1 MAFKSR
7 MSRRMLTAGAVAA
20 ADGRFVFIC
29 AASYQLRRAL
39 KISPPSGKFIGKRRS
54 LCYDLPIPEHL
65 KGRSMSEVSHKVAEI
80 LLGTESIQVYKDKPF
95 VFVSGRISP
104 VYIDCRKLLSFP
116 AEREYIV
123 VELAKKVETDIGCE
137 QIDVVAGGETAGI
150 PFASFVAHLIK
161 KPMIYIR
168 KQPKGYGGTKQ
179 IEGILEPGKRVLLV
193 EDLITDGLSKL
204 RFNIGIRGAGAK
216 MTHCLCVFDYA
227 SDRLNQHEGKINL
240 AKNDITLHVLA
251 NWDDVL
257 DAGLGKKYF
266 SAEQNAQIVDFLQD
280 PENWGRKM
288 GFV

>member
-1 MAFKSR
+1 
-7 MSRRMLTAGAVAA
+7 
-20 ADGRFVFIC
+20 
-29 AASYQLRRAL
+29 
-39 KISPPSGKFIGKRRS
+39 
-54 LCYDLPIPEHL
+54 
-65 KGRSMSEVSHKVAEI
+65 MSEVSKKVAEM
-80 LLGTESIQVYKDKPF
+80 LLSTESIAVYKDKPF

-104 VYIDCRKLLSFP
+104 VYIDCRKLLSFA

-123 VELAKKVETDIGCE
+123 TALAKVAETDIGLNN
-137 QIDVVAGGETAGI
+137 IDVVAGGETAGI
-150 PFASFVAHLIK
+150 PYASFVSHIIK

-179 IEGILEPGKRVLLV
+179 IEGILKAGQRVLMV
-193 EDLITDGLSKL
+193 EDLITDGLSKM

-227 SDRLNQHEGKINL
+227 SDRLNLHEGKINL
-240 AKNDITLHVLA
+240 ARNDIDLYVLA

-257 DAGLGKKYF
+257 DTGLSKSYF
-266 SAEQNAQIVDFLQD
+266 TEDSSRQILEFLKD

>member
-1 MAFKSR
+1 
-7 MSRRMLTAGAVAA
+7 
-20 ADGRFVFIC
+20 
-29 AASYQLRRAL
+29 
-39 KISPPSGKFIGKRRS
+39 
-54 LCYDLPIPEHL
+54 
-65 KGRSMSEVSHKVAEI
+65 MSEIAQKVAEI
-80 LLGTESIQVYKDKPF
+80 LLATRSIQVYQDKPF

-116 AEREYIV
+116 SEREYIV
-123 VELAKKVETDIGCE
+123 TALARAVETEIGTDN
-137 QIDVVAGGETAGI
+137 IDVVAGGETAGI
-150 PFASFVAHLIK
+150 PYAAFVAHLIK

-179 IEGILEPGKRVLLV
+179 IEGILEPGKRVVLV

-204 RFNIGIRGAGAK
+204 RFNIGIRAAGAR

-240 AKNDITLHVLA
+240 AKNDIALHVLA

-257 DAGLGKKYF
+257 DTGQSKSYF
-266 SAEQNAQIVDFLQD
+266 SAESSKQIIDFLRD
-280 PENWGRKM
+280 PDNWGRKM

>member
-1 MAFKSR
+1 LINISHRAP
-7 MSRRMLTAGAVAA
+7 
-20 ADGRFVFIC
+20 
-29 AASYQLRRAL
+29 SYQLRTAL
-39 KISPPSGKFIGKRRS
+39 KIDSAPLAALIGKRRP
-54 LCYDLPIPEHL
+54 LCYDQLSNRPEDL
-65 KGRSMSEVSHKVAEI
+65 FMSEVSRKVAEM
-80 LLGTESIQVYKDKPF
+80 LLSTESIQVYTDKPF

-116 AEREYIV
+116 AERQYIV
-123 VELAKKVETDIGCE
+123 TALAEKAASDIGIANIE
-137 QIDVVAGGETAGI
+137 VVAGGETAGI
-150 PFASFVAHLIK
+150 PYAAFVAHLIG

-179 IEGILEPGKRVLLV
+179 IEGILDAGKRVLLV

-240 AKNDITLHVLA
+240 ARNGIELVVLA

-257 DAGLGKKYF
+257 DTGLSKSYF
-266 SAEQNAQIVDFLQD
+266 SEQSSRHIVDFLQD

>member
-1 MAFKSR
+1 
-7 MSRRMLTAGAVAA
+7 
-20 ADGRFVFIC
+20 
-29 AASYQLRRAL
+29 
-39 KISPPSGKFIGKRRS
+39 
-54 LCYDLPIPEHL
+54 
-65 KGRSMSEVSHKVAEI
+65 MSEVSKTVAEM
-80 LLGTESIQVYKDKPF
+80 LLSTESIAVYKDKPF

-104 VYIDCRKLLSFP
+104 VYIDCRKLLSFA

-123 VELAKKVETDIGCE
+123 TQMAKVAEAEIGLNNF
-137 QIDVVAGGETAGI
+137 DVVAGGETAGI
-150 PFASFVAHLIK
+150 PYASFVAHLIH

-204 RFNIGIRGAGAK
+204 RFNIGVRAAGAK

-227 SDRLNQHEGKINL
+227 SDRLKQHEGRENL
-240 AKNDITLHVLA
+240 AKNDIGLHVLA

-257 DAGLGKKYF
+257 DTGFSKSYF
-266 SAEQNAQIVDFLQD
+266 SEDASKQIVNFLND

>member
-1 MAFKSR
+1 
-7 MSRRMLTAGAVAA
+7 
-20 ADGRFVFIC
+20 
-29 AASYQLRRAL
+29 
-39 KISPPSGKFIGKRRS
+39 
-54 LCYDLPIPEHL
+54 
-65 KGRSMSEVSHKVAEI
+65 MSEVSRTVAEM
-80 LLGTESIQVYKDKPF
+80 LLSTESIQVYRDKPF

-123 VELAKKVETDIGCE
+123 SALAKKVESDIGLAN
-137 QIDVVAGGETAGI
+137 IDVVAGGETAGI
-150 PFASFVAHLIK
+150 PYASFVSHIIK

-227 SDRLNQHEGKINL
+227 SERLNQHEGRDNL
-240 AKNDITLHVLA
+240 AKNDIVLLVLA

-257 DAGLGKKYF
+257 DTGLSKSYF
-266 SAEQNAQIVDFLQD
+266 SAKASEQIVDFLED
-280 PENWGRKM
+280 PESWGRKM

>member
-1 MAFKSR
+1 
-7 MSRRMLTAGAVAA
+7 
-20 ADGRFVFIC
+20 
-29 AASYQLRRAL
+29 
-39 KISPPSGKFIGKRRS
+39 
-54 LCYDLPIPEHL
+54 
-65 KGRSMSEVSHKVAEI
+65 MSEVSKKVAEM
-80 LLGTESIQVYKDKPF
+80 LLSTQSIAVYKDKPF

-104 VYIDCRKLLSFP
+104 VYIDCRKLLSFA

-123 VELAKKVETDIGCE
+123 TALAKMAESDIGLDNF
-137 QIDVVAGGETAGI
+137 DVVAGGETAGI
-150 PFASFVAHLIK
+150 PYAAFVAHIVR

-179 IEGILEPGKRVLLV
+179 IEGILEAAQRVLMV
-193 EDLITDGLSKL
+193 EDLITDGLSKM

-227 SDRLNQHEGKINL
+227 SDRLDLHEGKINL
-240 AKNDITLHVLA
+240 AKNDIDLHVLA

-257 DAGLGKKYF
+257 DTGLSKSYF
-266 SAEQNAQIVDFLQD
+266 TEDSSRQILEFLKD

>member
-1 MAFKSR
+1 MSDVSR
-7 MSRRMLTAGAVAA
+7 
-20 ADGRFVFIC
+20 
-29 AASYQLRRAL
+29 
-39 KISPPSGKFIGKRRS
+39 
-54 LCYDLPIPEHL
+54 
-65 KGRSMSEVSHKVAEI
+65 KVAEM
-80 LLGTESIQVYKDKPF
+80 LLQTEAIQVYKDKPF

-104 VYIDCRKLLSFP
+104 VYIDCRKILSFS

-123 VELAKKVETDIGCE
+123 TQLAEMAKTDIGVDN
-137 QIDVVAGGETAGI
+137 IDVVAGGETAGI
-150 PFASFVAHLIK
+150 PYASFVSHLIK

-179 IEGILEPGKRVLLV
+179 IEGILDAGKRVLLV

-204 RFNIGIRGAGAK
+204 RFNIGIRGADAK

-227 SDRLNQHEGKINL
+227 SDRLEQHEGRDNL
-240 AKNDITLHVLA
+240 AKNDIALHVLA

-257 DAGLGKKYF
+257 DTGLSKSYF
-266 SAEQNAQIVDFLQD
+266 SEDASKQIIDFLKE

>member
-1 MAFKSR
+1 
-7 MSRRMLTAGAVAA
+7 
-20 ADGRFVFIC
+20 
-29 AASYQLRRAL
+29 
-39 KISPPSGKFIGKRRS
+39 
-54 LCYDLPIPEHL
+54 
-65 KGRSMSEVSHKVAEI
+65 MSEVSSKVAEM
-80 LLGTESIQVYKDKPF
+80 LLSTESIAVYKDKPF

-104 VYIDCRKLLSFP
+104 VYIDCRKLLSFA

-123 VELAKKVETDIGCE
+123 TALAKMAENDIGLANF
-137 QIDVVAGGETAGI
+137 DVVAGGESAGI
-150 PFASFVAHLIK
+150 PYAAFVSHIIK

-179 IEGILEPGKRVLLV
+179 IEGILEAGKRVMLV

-240 AKNDITLHVLA
+240 AKNDISLHVLA

-257 DAGLGKKYF
+257 DTGTSKNYF
-266 SAEQNAQIVDFLQD
+266 TEEQKSQIIDFLND

-288 GFV
+288 NFV